1 MVTQSDEIV
10 DWLRFLSDN
19 PALSEQEQF
28 QLRYTAKYIEKLT
41 STLLVYEKAART
53 DVADGQ
59 FET

>member
-1 MVTQSDEIV
+1 
-10 DWLRFLSDN
+10 LRSLSDN

-41 STLLVYEKAART
+41 STLLVYEKAAST